1 MSTKERPVVV
11 AVCGS
16 PGAGKTTV
24 ASATA
29 RRLGVPFLTRD
40 EIKTGIGLSSAAVQ
54 DGGLRLDPDFHI
66 AGGPFSRRAEAVM
79 VDAAR
84 LLATA
89 GASFVVESSVLS
101 HGLLDALV
109 ASDARVLAVHVVAD
123 ESVIGER
130 LRARAAG
137 GGAVDQQLASL
148 FERGDMTRSIFA
160 PPDRVDAVID
170 VDSSH
175 DRAPDIDTIEAAVIA
190 LLW

>member
-1 MSTKERPVVV
+1 MV

-84 LLATA
+84 LFAAA

-101 HGLLDALV
+101 HELLDAMV

-137 GGAVDQQLASL
+137 GEAVDQQLASL
-148 FERGDMTRSIFA
+148 FEQGDMKRSVFA

-170 VDSSH
+170 VDTSH

-190 LLW
+190 LLP